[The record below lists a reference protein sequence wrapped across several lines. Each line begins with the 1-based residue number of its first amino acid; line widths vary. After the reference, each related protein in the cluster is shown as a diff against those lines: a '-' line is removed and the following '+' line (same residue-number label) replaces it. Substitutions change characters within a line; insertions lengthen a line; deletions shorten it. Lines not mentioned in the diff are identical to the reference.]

1 MPAGSCC
8 TRVGCMS
15 MIEPDLGALEP
26 DPGAQAAS
34 AAEMELPR
42 FEAPIVPKAT
52 IAARAL
58 IAVIAIMT
66 FLASITIGAVMLL
79 RAAAGDW
86 QSDLA
91 REVTIQIRPV
101 AGRDIEPD
109 IARAAAIAGAVRGI
123 AGVRPYSK
131 QESTQ
136 LLQPWLGGLAL
147 DELPVPRI
155 IAGAIAQGEA
165 PDLERLRGSLAD
177 QVPPASLDDHREFVE
192 HMRVMT
198 RAIVAGGTGVLPL
211 GMVGARLSVTFATRG
226 LMATNRQVI

>member
-8 TRVGCMS
+8 TKVGCMS
-15 MIEPDLGALEP
+15 MIDTGIGADEP
-26 DPGAQAAS
+26 DPGGQALIAS
-34 AAEMELPR
+34 ELPLPR
-42 FEAPIVPKAT
+42 FEASIVPKAT
-52 IAARAL
+52 IAGRAL

-79 RAAAGDW
+79 RAAAGDS

-101 AGRDIEPD
+101 AGRDIEAD
-109 IARAAAIAGAVRGI
+109 IAKAAAVAGAARGI

-147 DELPVPRI
+147 DELPVARL
-155 IAGAIAQGEA
+155 IAVAISPGET
-165 PDLERLRGSLAD
+165 PDLEKLRGSLAE
-177 QVPPASLDDHREFVE
+177 QVPPASLDDHREFVD
-192 HMRVMT
+192 HMRAMT
-198 RAIVAGGTGVLPL
+198 RAIV
-211 GMVGARLSVTFATRG
+211 VGATG
-226 LMATNRQVI
+226 